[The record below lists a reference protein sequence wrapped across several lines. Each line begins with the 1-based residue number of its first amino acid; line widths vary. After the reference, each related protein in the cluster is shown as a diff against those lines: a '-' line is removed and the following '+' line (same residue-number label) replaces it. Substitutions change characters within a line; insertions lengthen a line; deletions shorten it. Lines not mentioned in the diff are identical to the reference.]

1 MAKDLIY
8 RPGSLNL
15 PLKAS
20 NKITSD
26 MKSKLLSILAFILF
40 TTTLSQAQVNI
51 NQVMNSANSLLG
63 QGLSNDKIVKG
74 LKEAL
79 TVGTKNSTE
88 KASKVDGFFKNPLIK
103 IPFPKEAR
111 QMEETLK
118 SMGMKKEV
126 DRFVQTLNR
135 AAEDASKKAAPIFI
149 NAVTNM
155 SISDG
160 LKILRGS
167 NSAAT
172 DFLKGATSVQLKNEF
187 KPVVKTSLKKVE
199 ITRYWNPLAKN
210 YNKIPMVKKVNPNL
224 DDYVTTK
231 AIDGLFKLIAAE
243 ELKIRKDPQAR
254 ISEILKEVFGS
265 N

>member
-1 MAKDLIY
+1 ML
-8 RPGSLNL
+8 
-15 PLKAS
+15 
-20 NKITSD
+20 
-26 MKSKLLSILAFILF
+26 ILAV
-40 TTTLSQAQVNI
+40 TLMIATQSRAQVNL
-51 NQVMNSANSLLG
+51 NQVVSTANSMLG

-88 KASKVDGFFKNPLIK
+88 KASQVDGFFKNPLIK
-103 IPFPKEAR
+103 IPFPKEAK

-118 SMGMKKEV
+118 SLGMKSEV
-126 DRFVQTLNR
+126 DRFVKTMNR

-149 NAVTNM
+149 NAVVNM

-172 DFLKGATSVQLKNEF
+172 DFLKNATSVQLKTEF
-187 KPVVKTSLKKVE
+187 KPVIKTSLKKVE
-199 ITRYWNPLAKN
+199 ITRYWSPLAKK
-210 YNKIPMVKKVNPNL
+210 YNKLPMVKKVNPNL

-231 AIDGLFKLIAAE
+231 AIDGLFKLIADE
-243 ELKIRKDPQAR
+243 EMKIRKDPKAR